1 MGCKSV
7 CFGAIFLAMLAPT
20 WCARVNH
27 KRSLAPAANSLIESL
42 TTDDD
47 AATYI
52 QNAVQSVQSRVGKL
66 TIALKEKWPDVQE
79 SLGDFAEGTRDKAI
93 VLSNDLLLVLNT
105 TFCDPA
111 TKEKFQ
117 QDLAEFRSRLGQMAA
132 LMASAV
138 SENVPKA
145 KEAVNSF
152 GMVTAI
158 KLRSL
163 GKTIRKG
170 VNDSAQAQKLQV
182 LLDDTKSSFDDV
194 RSSAFENLESN
205 EGLVKAKDA
214 ISDFSEKISAL
225 SAQVAQAATDVWYS
239 EKMQLT
245 LTTIQSRT
253 GQVISYLADKWPA
266 LKAMIVSYAVAA
278 RDKVTQIMGQLL
290 HEVNMCLPEKREQVV
305 VAFNAIKYRIGE
317 LSTKVAEVYSLA
329 QAKVAEKWPVV
340 KEQIGDFTQSLS
352 DTVDAI
358 RSNLA
363 ADPRV
368 QDAMSIVHT
377 QVEALREA
385 AAQKA
390 EAWQLAEL
398 AEKAKAKVAGVLA
411 MLPRRNG
418 DSDATSDTQE

>member
-1 MGCKSV
+1 
-7 CFGAIFLAMLAPT
+7 MLAPT

-27 KRSLAPAANSLIESL
+27 KRKLAPAANSLIESL
-42 TTDDD
+42 TADDD
-47 AATYI
+47 EASYI

-93 VLSNDLLLVLNT
+93 VLSNDLVPLMNK

-117 QDLAEFRSRLGQMAA
+117 HDLAELRSRLGQQAA

-138 SENVPKA
+138 SENAPKA
-145 KEAVNSF
+145 KESVKSF
-152 GMVTAI
+152 GMATEI

-163 GKTIRKG
+163 SKMIRKG
-170 VNDSAQAQKLQV
+170 VNESAQAQKLQV
-182 LLDDTKSSFDDV
+182 LLDDAMSSLDDV
-194 RSSAFENLESN
+194 RSAAFENLESD
-205 EGLVKAKDA
+205 EGLAKTKEA
-214 ISDFSEKISAL
+214 ISDFAEKISAL
-225 SAQVAQAATDVWYS
+225 SAQIAQAADDTWHS
-239 EKMQLT
+239 EQMQLV

-266 LKAMIVSYAVAA
+266 LKAMIVEYSVAA

-290 HEVNMCLPEKREQVV
+290 HEVNMCLPEKRDQAVV
-305 VAFNAIKYRIGE
+305 VFNAIKYRVGE
-317 LSTKVAEVYSLA
+317 LSTKVAEVYSLV

-340 KEQIGDFTQSLS
+340 KEQIVDFTQTLS

-368 QDAMSIVHT
+368 QDAMSVVHT
-377 QVEALREA
+377 QVEALRDA

-398 AEKAKAKVAGVLA
+398 AEKAKAKVAGLLA
-411 MLPRRNG
+411 MLPGRNG
-418 DSDATSDTQE
+418 DSDAMQDSKK